1 MVLRS
6 TIAETNVPKSHR
18 SGSVPAR
25 FLTPRS
31 ASEASAHRDQIQLKG
46 RKQAPKSLCSVC
58 SCPPRAPGRVI
69 ELLLSHLRM
78 RYTQLRE
85 LSCTLP
91 HLPHSPP
98 VIQYIFPH
106 CATYHLANEL
116 CLDHAVPLGLHF
128 AFCKWKNW
136 LPVVDRGFIFLCQ
149 SK

>member
-116 CLDHAVPLGLHF
+116 CLDHAVPPRTSL
-128 AFCKWKNW
+128 C
-136 LPVVDRGFIFLCQ
+136 FLQMEKLAPCC
-149 SK
+149 